1 MTAYIRNKKA
11 LFNYEV
17 LERFEAGIVLA
28 GHEVKA
34 IRAGQGS
41 LAGAYVILRGSEAFL
56 VNATITPY
64 QIANT
69 PKDYAPERP
78 RKLLLS
84 HKELSHLERQLNTAG
99 LTIVPLSLYNK
110 GQKIKLEIALVRG
123 KKKTDKREAL
133 KELRKVE
140 AKKSAIRREKAKRVN
155 VKCDPSDPLCGL

>member
-1 MTAYIRNKKA
+1 MFLTTFIFMTAYIRNKKA

-17 LERFEAGIVLA
+17 IARFEAGLVLA

-41 LAGAYVILRGSEAFL
+41 LAGAYIIIRGGEAFL
-56 VNATITPY
+56 VKASITPY

-69 PKDYAPERP
+69 PKDYAPDRP

-84 HKELSHLERQLNTAG
+84 HKELAELEQKLNTAG

-110 GQKIKLEIALVRG
+110 NRKIKLEIALVRG
-123 KKKTDKREAL
+123 KKKADKREAL
-133 KELRKVE
+133 KERDTK
-140 AKKSAIRREKAKRVN
+140 REIERSLKN
-155 VKCDPSDPLCGL
+155 Q